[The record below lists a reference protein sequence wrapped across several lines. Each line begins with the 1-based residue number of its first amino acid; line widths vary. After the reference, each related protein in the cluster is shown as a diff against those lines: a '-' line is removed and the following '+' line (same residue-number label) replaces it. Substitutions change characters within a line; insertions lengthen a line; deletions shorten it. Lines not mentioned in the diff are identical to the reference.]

1 MRKTEMLMLALIA
14 LSFAVAIYSYPQMPE
29 KVASHWNAAGE
40 VDGYMGRF
48 WGVFLMPII
57 AAIMFPLYLVIP
69 RIDPLKK
76 NIEKFRGHYEWL
88 ILTVIAFLFYL
99 YLLTTSWNFGMRF
112 DMTRALIPAFAALF
126 YYCGVVVEKAKRN
139 WFIGIRT
146 PWTLSS
152 DVVWEKTHKLGGKM
166 FKVAAV
172 VSLLG
177 LLSKDY
183 AIWVMVGPVLAF
195 SLYLLVYSYVE
206 WRKITQK

>member
-1 MRKTEMLMLALIA
+1 MKKTEMLMLALIA

-29 KVASHWNAAGE
+29 QVASHWNAAGD

-69 RIDPLKK
+69 KIDPLRK
-76 NIEKFRGHYEWL
+76 NIEKFRSHYEWF
-88 ILTVIAFLFYL
+88 ILMVIAFLFYI
-99 YLLTTSWNFGMRF
+99 YLLTTGWNFGMRF

-126 YYCGVVVEKAKRN
+126 YYCGVVIEKAKRN

-152 DVVWEKTHKLGGKM
+152 DVVWEKTHKLGGKL
-166 FKVAAV
+166 FKIAGV

-183 AIWVMVGPVLAF
+183 AIWIMVAPVLAF
-195 SLYLLVYSYVE
+195 SLYMVLYSYLE
-206 WRKITQK
+206 WRKVKK